1 VRVLVWIRPSS
12 ALERRTF
19 LVRLLLL
26 AVLLFVGGRPLLAS
40 VEADGPEQA
49 SDRWEIS
56 SIEFEGNN
64 TLPSSEL
71 RSVLVTRETP
81 GWFNKFLYNSISQK
95 LGSKNEYYNAVVF
108 AGDLDRLAKYYKN
121 RGFLAVRIDTQFVF
135 SPDGSSVDI
144 TIDIHEGYRSIIDTL
159 TYRGILDAPETLW
172 KDVRS
177 SPRIAQ
183 GDPYNSILLEE
194 EVKRVLRIF
203 NDTGFPNAIFLRDSS
218 AARHFAS
225 SGNFSVVLAF
235 SAGKRYRFGP
245 ITIEQEQDTLRKNPR
260 RDDITDDIILR
271 QLDYKPGD
279 FYSLANRIS
288 SEKNLNQLGVF
299 DLQGIKVAI
308 PPNTDTSIYVPS
320 FITIRPRDKHELA
333 PELIVSN
340 DNSAFN
346 LGAGLAYSNRNFFG
360 GARIFST
367 SLRFRT
373 QTLREF
379 PDYFVTSSNAIAN
392 LDLTFELLQPYIFN
406 NKTKGTWS
414 FSFIIEKQL
423 PYRLNI
429 ARNKL
434 GMTQRLAEY
443 TTGFLDWTLEAVDQK
458 LNPNFH
464 GDPNDP
470 DIAEQLRLLSAYPKQ
485 LNSILA
491 YTLQRDRTNDV
502 FSPSEGFIHSFTV
515 EEAGIL
521 PMLSKNFFKQ
531 LPFTQFY
538 MLSALGRWYDDLTTH
553 RYSILAYKLKA
564 ALEGKWGESRS
575 DTSRL
580 IPQTY
585 RFYAG
590 GSGSMRGWNSRELI
604 AHADP
609 SLAQLGGNLLLE
621 GSVELRTAL
630 LQSLHDDVFDKFW
643 IIQFVDIG
651 NLWPET
657 RDFRFQEIAIDAG
670 LGLRYD
676 TFFGPFRIDWGF
688 RIYNPMEPVGQRW
701 ITQRQLFGQTF
712 KEGVFHFGIG
722 HAF

>member
-1 VRVLVWIRPSS
+1 MPLV
-12 ALERRTF
+12 
-19 LVRLLLL
+19 LL
-26 AVLLFVGGRPLLAS
+26 AIFLAAGGTCVFGADDPDDHDQQGGRS
-40 VEADGPEQA
+40 
-49 SDRWEIS
+49 EIT
-56 SIEFEGNN
+56 SIRFEGNE
-64 TLPSSEL
+64 TLPTSEL
-71 RSVLVTRETP
+71 RQVLVTRETP
-81 GWFNKFLYNSISQK
+81 GFFNKFLYNSISEK
-95 LGSKNEYYNAVVF
+95 LGRKNEYYNTVIF
-108 AGDLDRLAKYYKN
+108 SGDLERLRKYYKN
-121 RGFLAVRIDTQFVF
+121 RGFLEVQIDSQLAF
-135 SPDGSSVDI
+135 SRDESSVDI
-144 TIDIHEGYRSIIDTL
+144 TVNVREGYRSVVDSL
-159 TYRGILDAPETLW
+159 TYRGIVDAPATIW
-172 KDVRS
+172 QDVRS
-177 SPRIAQ
+177 GPKIAR
-183 GDPYNSILLEE
+183 GDPYNSMLLED

-203 NDTGFPNAIFLRDSS
+203 YNTGYPNAIFVRDSS
-218 AARHFAS
+218 AATHYAS
-225 SGNFSVVLAF
+225 TRNFSVVLTF
-235 SAGKRYRFGP
+235 SAGKRFVFGP
-245 ITIEQEQDTLRKNPR
+245 ITIVQLTDSVRGTAKRE
-260 RDDITDDIILR
+260 DITDDIILR
-271 QLDYKPGD
+271 HLDYKSGD
-279 FYSLANRIS
+279 VYSLENRIN
-288 SEKNLNQLGVF
+288 SEKNLNRLGVF
-299 DLQGIKVAI
+299 DLQRIDVAI
-308 PPNTDTSIYVPS
+308 PPNADTSIYVPS
-320 FITIRPRDKHELA
+320 HIAIRPRDKHELA
-333 PELIVSN
+333 PELIISN
-340 DNSAFN
+340 ENSAFN
-346 LGAGLAYSNRNFFG
+346 LGAGLAYSNRNFLG

-379 PDYFVTSSNAIAN
+379 PNYFVTSSDAIAN
-392 LDLTFELLQPYIFN
+392 LDLTFEVLQPYIFT
-406 NKTKGTWS
+406 NKIKGTWA

-434 GMTQRLAEY
+434 GITDRFAEY

-491 YTLQRDRTNDV
+491 YTMQRDRSNDV
-502 FSPSEGFIHSFTV
+502 FSPSDGFVHSVTV

-521 PMLSKNFFKQ
+521 PMVAKHLFKR

-538 MLSALGRWYDDLTTH
+538 MVSALGRWYTDLTTH
-553 RYSILAYKLKA
+553 RFSILAFKA
-564 ALEGKWGESRS
+564 KVALEGKWGESRS

-590 GSGSMRGWNSRELI
+590 GSGSLRGWNSRELI
-604 AHADP
+604 AHGDA
-609 SLAQLGGNLLLE
+609 STAQLGGNLLIE

-630 LQSLHDDVFDKFW
+630 LQSLHDGLFDKFW
-643 IIQFVDIG
+643 IVQFLDVGD
-651 NLWPET
+651 LWQEA
-657 RDFRFQEIAIDAG
+657 RDFRYQEIAINAG

-701 ITQRQLFGQTF
+701 ITQRKLFAQTF

>member
-1 VRVLVWIRPSS
+1 MLFLVWTHPLL
-12 ALERRTF
+12 ALERRAF
-19 LVRLLLL
+19 LVRAAVL
-26 AVLLFVGGRPLLAS
+26 AVLLTAGVPHLLGADDPDDREQQSGRS
-40 VEADGPEQA
+40 
-49 SDRWEIS
+49 EITS
-56 SIEFEGNN
+56 LRFEGNE
-64 TLPSSEL
+64 TLPTSEL
-71 RSVLVTRETP
+71 RPVLVTRETP
-81 GWFNKFLYNSISQK
+81 GFFSKFLYTSISEK
-95 LGSKNEYYNAVVF
+95 LGRQNEYYDPVTF
-108 AGDLDRLAKYYKN
+108 AGDIERLKKYYKN
-121 RGFLAVRIDTQFVF
+121 RGFLDVSIDTQLAF
-135 SPDGSSVDI
+135 SMHESSVDI
-144 TIDIHEGYRSIIDTL
+144 TVILHEGYRSIIDTL
-159 TYRGILDAPETLW
+159 TYRGIVDAPTTIWQDIL
-172 KDVRS
+172 S
-177 SPRIAQ
+177 SPRIAR
-183 GDPYNSILLEE
+183 GDPYNSLLLEE

-203 NDTGFPNAIFLRDSS
+203 NDTGYPNAVFVRDSS
-218 AARHFAS
+218 AATHYAS
-225 SGNFSVVLAF
+225 THDFSVVLTFAP
-235 SAGKRYRFGP
+235 GKRYLFGP
-245 ITIEQEQDTLRKNPR
+245 ISIRQETDSLHHTPKRE
-260 RDDITDDIILR
+260 DITDDIILR
-271 QLDYKPGD
+271 HLDYKPGD
-279 FYSLANRIS
+279 FYSLDKRIS
-288 SEKNLNQLGVF
+288 SEKNLNRLGVF
-299 DLQGIKVAI
+299 DLQKINTII
-308 PPNTDTSIYVPS
+308 PPNTDTSISVPS
-320 FITIRPRDKHELA
+320 FITFRPRDKHELA

-340 DNSAFN
+340 ENSAFN
-346 LGAGLAYSNRNFFG
+346 LGAGLAYSNRNFLG

-373 QTLREF
+373 QTLGQF
-379 PDYFVTSSNAIAN
+379 PNYFVTSSDAIAN
-392 LDLTFELLQPYIFN
+392 LDLTFELLQPYIFT
-406 NKTKGTWS
+406 NKIKGTWS

-434 GMTQRLAEY
+434 GVTSRFAEY

-464 GDPNDP
+464 GDPSDP

-521 PMLSKNFFKQ
+521 PMTLKNLFKR

-538 MLSALGRWYDDLTTH
+538 MVSAVGRWYSDLTTH
-553 RYSILAYKLKA
+553 RFSILAFKLKA

-590 GSGSMRGWNSRELI
+590 GSGSLRGWNSRELI

-609 SLAQLGGNLLLE
+609 QLAQLGGNLLLE

-630 LQSLHDDVFDKFW
+630 LQNLHDGLFDKFW
-643 IIQFVDIG
+643 IVQFVDVG

-657 RDFRFQEIAIDAG
+657 RDFRYQEIAIDAG

-676 TFFGPFRIDWGF
+676 TFLGPFRIDWGF

-701 ITQRQLFGQTF
+701 ITQRKLFGQTF

>member
-1 VRVLVWIRPSS
+1 MR
-12 ALERRTF
+12 AA
-19 LVRLLLL
+19 LL
-26 AVLLFVGGRPLLAS
+26 ALFLTAGMPRLYGADDP
-40 VEADGPEQA
+40 DGPDQPG
-49 SDRWEIS
+49 DRWEITS
-56 SIEFEGNN
+56 LEFEGNES
-64 TLPSSEL
+64 LPTSEL

-81 GWFNKFLYNSISQK
+81 GIFNKFLYNTISEK
-95 LGSKNEYYNAVVF
+95 LGRKNEYYSAVVF
-108 AGDLDRLAKYYKN
+108 AGDLERLKKYYKN
-121 RGFLAVRIDTQFVF
+121 RGFLEVRLDTQFVF
-135 SPDGSSVDI
+135 STDGSSVDI
-144 TIDIHEGYRSIIDTL
+144 TIDVHEGYRSVIDTL
-159 TYRGILDAPETLW
+159 TYRGILDAPATIW
-172 KDVRS
+172 QDVRS
-177 SPRIAQ
+177 SPRIAT

-203 NDTGFPNAIFLRDSS
+203 NNTGYPNAVFVRDSS
-218 AARHFAS
+218 AAKHYAS
-225 SGNFSVVLAF
+225 TRNFSAVLTF
-235 SAGKRYRFGP
+235 SAGKRYLFGP
-245 ITIEQEQDTLRKNPR
+245 ITIEQVTDSVRGTPKRE
-260 RDDITDDIILR
+260 DITDDIILR
-271 QLDYKPGD
+271 HLDYHPGD
-279 FYSLANRIS
+279 VYSLDNRIS
-288 SEKNLNQLGVF
+288 SEKNLNRLGVF
-299 DLQGIKVAI
+299 DLQRINVDI
-308 PPNTDTSIYVPS
+308 PTNADTSIYVPS
-320 FITIRPRDKHELA
+320 FIAIRPRDKHELA

-340 DNSAFN
+340 ENSAFN
-346 LGAGLAYSNRNFFG
+346 LGAGLAYSNRNFLG

-379 PDYFVTSSNAIAN
+379 PNYFVTSSDAVAN
-392 LDLTFELLQPYIFN
+392 LDLTFELLQPYIFT
-406 NKTKGTWS
+406 NKVKGTWS
-414 FSFIIEKQL
+414 FSFIVEKQL

-434 GMTQRLAEY
+434 GITDRFAEY

-464 GDPNDP
+464 GDPSDP

-491 YTLQRDRTNDV
+491 FTMQRDRTNDV
-502 FSPSEGFIHSFTV
+502 FSPSDGFIHSFTV

-521 PMLSKNFFKQ
+521 PMTAKNLFKR

-538 MLSALGRWYDDLTTH
+538 MLSALGRWYTDLTTH
-553 RYSILAYKLKA
+553 RFSILAFKLKG
-564 ALEGKWGESRS
+564 ALEGKWGESLS

-590 GSGSMRGWNSRELI
+590 GSGSLRGWNSRELI
-604 AHADP
+604 AHGDP
-609 SLAQLGGNLLLE
+609 QLAQLGGNLLFE
-621 GSVELRTAL
+621 ASVELRTAL
-630 LQSLHDDVFDKFW
+630 LQNLHDGLFDKFW
-643 IIQFVDIG
+643 VVQFLDVG
-651 NLWPET
+651 NLWPEV

-688 RIYNPMEPVGQRW
+688 RVYNPMEPQGQRW
-701 ITQRQLFGQTF
+701 ITQRKLFGQTF